1 MYRDNTKPY
10 TPRQAASQS
19 GGSSTLRSPVRP
31 GKRNNKV
38 PAGAD
43 NVASANGKTPR
54 PGYKQ
59 FKPAGGGT
67 GSVARPGGPQ
77 GLNRGVN
84 A

>member
-10 TPRQAASQS
+10 TPKLSAAA
-19 GGSSTLRSPVRP
+19 GGVSSTLKGQASQGRA
-31 GKRNNKV
+31 NKV
-38 PAGAD
+38 PAGAGS
-43 NVASANGKTPR
+43 VSSVNGQTPR

-59 FKPAGGGT
+59 KSVKGGGT
-67 GSVARPGGPQ
+67 GSLARPGGPQ